1 MDFIFKTK
9 IIIMLF
15 FILLISGCSFNAS
28 TGNFKE
34 DENAVLGEIQSF
46 HDSINHKQ
54 YDSIFEQSSARL
66 QKDQDRATVV
76 NVLKE
81 NHKEFGNFI
90 KIKESR
96 MKVLIDRMPIEIRG
110 VCVSEF
116 DTGDVTELFIFTKE
130 VGKVKLLNFQFVKG
144 AVDMNEI
151 QDGN

>member
-1 MDFIFKTK
+1 
-9 IIIMLF
+9 MLF
-15 FILLISGCSFNAS
+15 FILLISGCSFNTSA
-28 TGNFKE
+28 GNFKE
-34 DENAVLGEIQSF
+34 DKNVALGEIQLF
-46 HDSINHKQ
+46 HDRINHKQ
-54 YDSIFEQSSARL
+54 YDTIFEQSSARL

-96 MKVLIDRMPIEIRG
+96 MKVLINRVPIEIRG

-130 VGKVKLLNFQFVKG
+130 EGKVKLLNFQFVKG
-144 AVDMNEI
+144 AVDMNEFMEE
-151 QDGN
+151 N